1 MSLRDQLQS
10 ELAGALRSRDPLR
23 TSVLRTALSA
33 IANAEAVDVAAGTTA
48 TEVPRRVLTEDD
60 VRGVVDAECA
70 ELRHAA
76 AELRAHDRDADA
88 AALEAK
94 AAVLDEILRAQSSR

>member
-1 MSLRDQLQS
+1 MPIRDRLQS
-10 ELAGALRSRDPLR
+10 ELASALRSRDAQR
-23 TSVLRTALSA
+23 TSVLRTTLSA
-33 IANAEAVDVAAGTTA
+33 IANAEAVEVAPGATA
-48 TEVPRRVLTEDD
+48 TEVPRRLLTEDD

-88 AALEAK
+88 SALEAK